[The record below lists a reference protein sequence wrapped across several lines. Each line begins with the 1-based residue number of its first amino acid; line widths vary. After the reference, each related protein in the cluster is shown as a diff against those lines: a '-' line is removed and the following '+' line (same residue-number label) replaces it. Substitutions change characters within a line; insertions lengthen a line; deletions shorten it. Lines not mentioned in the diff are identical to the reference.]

1 MRSLITKFIKDD
13 AGAVTVD
20 FVVLTAVALSF
31 TLGVYKWF
39 VIDPEKSAMGLM
51 VQDGEVKQV
60 IFVADNG
67 LSKIM
72 ATAQFHV
79 TAFVSCIFGS
89 GPEVDSSRCNR
100 GWRRVS
106 LCDGLIRSKS
116 TGKLGMPHVNRMK
129 RFIWGFHY
137 GIWRGTSSSSD

>member
-1 MRSLITKFIKDD
+1 MRSYMIKFINDHV
-13 AGAVTVD
+13 GAVTVG
-20 FVVLTAVALSF
+20 FLVLTAVALSF

-60 IFVADNG
+60 IFVAENG
-67 LSKIM
+67 LSKIV

-89 GPEVDSSRCNR
+89 GPEVDS
-100 GWRRVS
+100 VAAIA
-106 LCDGLIRSKS
+106 DGAVCRYVM
-116 TGKLGMPHVNRMK
+116 G
-129 RFIWGFHY
+129 
-137 GIWRGTSSSSD
+137 

>member
-1 MRSLITKFIKDD
+1 MRSYMIKLINDHV
-13 AGAVTVD
+13 GAVTVG
-20 FVVLTAVALSF
+20 FLVLTAVALSF

-60 IFVADNG
+60 IFVAENG

-89 GPEVDSSRCNR
+89 GPEVDS
-100 GWRRVS
+100 VAAIA
-106 LCDGLIRSKS
+106 DGAVCRYVM
-116 TGKLGMPHVNRMK
+116 G
-129 RFIWGFHY
+129 
-137 GIWRGTSSSSD
+137 

>member
-1 MRSLITKFIKDD
+1 MRSYMIKFINDHV
-13 AGAVTVD
+13 GAVTVG
-20 FVVLTAVALSF
+20 FLVLTAVALSF

-39 VIDPEKSAMGLM
+39 MIDPEKSAMGLM

-60 IFVADNG
+60 IFVAENG

-89 GPEVDSSRCNR
+89 GPEVDS
-100 GWRRVS
+100 VAAIA
-106 LCDGLIRSKS
+106 DGAVCRYVM
-116 TGKLGMPHVNRMK
+116 G
-129 RFIWGFHY
+129 
-137 GIWRGTSSSSD
+137 

>member
-1 MRSLITKFIKDD
+1 MRSYMIKFINDHV
-13 AGAVTVD
+13 GAVTVG
-20 FVVLTAVALSF
+20 FLVLTVVALSF

-60 IFVADNG
+60 IFVAENG

-89 GPEVDSSRCNR
+89 EPEVDS
-100 GWRRVS
+100 VAAIA
-106 LCDGLIRSKS
+106 DGAVCRYVI
-116 TGKLGMPHVNRMK
+116 G
-129 RFIWGFHY
+129 
-137 GIWRGTSSSSD
+137 

>member
-1 MRSLITKFIKDD
+1 MRSYMIKSINDHVCE
-13 AGAVTVD
+13 VTVG
-20 FVVLTAVALSF
+20 FLVLTAVALSF

-60 IFVADNG
+60 IFVAENG

-89 GPEVDSSRCNR
+89 GPEVDS
-100 GWRRVS
+100 VAAIA
-106 LCDGLIRSKS
+106 DGAVCRYVM
-116 TGKLGMPHVNRMK
+116 G
-129 RFIWGFHY
+129 
-137 GIWRGTSSSSD
+137 

>member
-1 MRSLITKFIKDD
+1 MRSYMIKFINDHV
-13 AGAVTVD
+13 GAVTVG
-20 FVVLTAVALSF
+20 FLVLTAVALSF

-60 IFVADNG
+60 F
-67 LSKIM
+67 
-72 ATAQFHV
+72 
-79 TAFVSCIFGS
+79 
-89 GPEVDSSRCNR
+89 SRCNR

>member
-39 VIDPEKSAMGLM
+39 VIDPEKSAMGMM
-51 VQDGEVKQV
+51 VQNGEVKQF

-67 LSKIM
+67 MSKIM

-89 GPEVDSSRCNR
+89 EPEVDS
-100 GWRRVS
+100 VAAIA
-106 LCDGLIRSKS
+106 DGAVCRYVM
-116 TGKLGMPHVNRMK
+116 G
-129 RFIWGFHY
+129 
-137 GIWRGTSSSSD
+137 

>member
-1 MRSLITKFIKDD
+1 MRSYMIKFINDHV
-13 AGAVTVD
+13 GAVTVG
-20 FVVLTAVALSF
+20 FLVLTAVALSF

-60 IFVADNG
+60 IFVAENG

-89 GPEVDSSRCNR
+89 GPEVDSIAAIA
-100 GWRRVS
+100 
-106 LCDGLIRSKS
+106 DGAVCRYVM
-116 TGKLGMPHVNRMK
+116 G
-129 RFIWGFHY
+129 
-137 GIWRGTSSSSD
+137 

>member
-1 MRSLITKFIKDD
+1 MRSYMIKFINDHV
-13 AGAVTVD
+13 GAVTVG
-20 FVVLTAVALSF
+20 FLVLTAFALSF

-39 VIDPEKSAMGLM
+39 MIDPEKSAMGLM

-60 IFVADNG
+60 IFVAENG

-89 GPEVDSSRCNR
+89 GPEVDS
-100 GWRRVS
+100 VAAIA
-106 LCDGLIRSKS
+106 DGAVCRYVM
-116 TGKLGMPHVNRMK
+116 G
-129 RFIWGFHY
+129 
-137 GIWRGTSSSSD
+137 

>member
-1 MRSLITKFIKDD
+1 MIKFINDHV
-13 AGAVTVD
+13 GAVTVG
-20 FVVLTAVALSF
+20 FLVLTAVALSF

-60 IFVADNG
+60 IFVEENG

-89 GPEVDSSRCNR
+89 GPEVDS
-100 GWRRVS
+100 VAAIA
-106 LCDGLIRSKS
+106 DGAVCRYVM
-116 TGKLGMPHVNRMK
+116 G
-129 RFIWGFHY
+129 
-137 GIWRGTSSSSD
+137 

>member
-1 MRSLITKFIKDD
+1 MRSYMIKFINDHV
-13 AGAVTVD
+13 GAVTVG
-20 FVVLTAVALSF
+20 FLVLTAVALSF

-60 IFVADNG
+60 IFVAENG

-79 TAFVSCIFGS
+79 TAVVSCIFGS
-89 GPEVDSSRCNR
+89 GPEVDS
-100 GWRRVS
+100 VAAIA
-106 LCDGLIRSKS
+106 DGAVCRYVM
-116 TGKLGMPHVNRMK
+116 G
-129 RFIWGFHY
+129 
-137 GIWRGTSSSSD
+137 

>member
-1 MRSLITKFIKDD
+1 MRSYMINFINDHV
-13 AGAVTVD
+13 GAVTVG
-20 FVVLTAVALSF
+20 FLVLTAVALSF

-60 IFVADNG
+60 IFVAENG

-72 ATAQFHV
+72 VTAQFHV

-89 GPEVDSSRCNR
+89 GPEVDS
-100 GWRRVS
+100 VAAIA
-106 LCDGLIRSKS
+106 DGAVCRYVM
-116 TGKLGMPHVNRMK
+116 G
-129 RFIWGFHY
+129 
-137 GIWRGTSSSSD
+137 

>member
-1 MRSLITKFIKDD
+1 MRSYMIKFINDHV
-13 AGAVTVD
+13 GAVTVG
-20 FVVLTAVALSF
+20 FLVLTAVALSF

-60 IFVADNG
+60 IFVAENG

-79 TAFVSCIFGS
+79 TALVSCIFGS
-89 GPEVDSSRCNR
+89 GPEVDS
-100 GWRRVS
+100 VAAIA
-106 LCDGLIRSKS
+106 DGAVCRYVM
-116 TGKLGMPHVNRMK
+116 G
-129 RFIWGFHY
+129 
-137 GIWRGTSSSSD
+137 